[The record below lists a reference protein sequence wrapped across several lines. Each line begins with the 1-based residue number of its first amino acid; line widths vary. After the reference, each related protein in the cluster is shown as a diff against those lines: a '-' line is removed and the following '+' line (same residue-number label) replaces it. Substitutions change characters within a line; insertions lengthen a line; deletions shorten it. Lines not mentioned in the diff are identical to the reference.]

1 MARSLES
8 PYPGT
13 PAPPNN
19 MAYGQQVPSI
29 SFSNQP
35 PGAYPTQQQQ
45 GGHSNM
51 QGGYQG
57 QAYTQ
62 GKHYYNPRF
71 GLCDLTNA

>member
-8 PYPGT
+8 QFPGT

-19 MAYGQQVPSI
+19 MAYGHQVPSI

-35 PGAYPTQQQQ
+35 PGAYPGPQQ
-45 GGHSNM
+45 GGPPNM

-57 QAYTQ
+57 QTYTQ
-62 GKHYYNPRF
+62 GKHYNPHF
-71 GLCDLTNA
+71 ELGVSNY